1 MEKNPIAQ
9 NIKRLREERHWSQE
23 ELATASGVDVRT
35 IQRAESGRRLATE
48 SLKALAAAFDT
59 TLEAL
64 TVSVEEIVRAL
75 QDFES
80 RFDLIELR
88 PVGSVSDMS
97 EFLGLDAYYLHKPGV
112 GDEAQA
118 NALAEFEQNLKD
130 CGDLWGEL
138 EPVQRRAVE
147 RDFQLLFER
156 LSKLRV
162 SVSMG
167 SKTRSLRLAVGGQ
180 TMRFSFLYVTAVPG
194 ETPLRV
200 VAQEKGL
207 PISFT

>member
-80 RFDLIELR
+80 RFDLRELR

-97 EFLGLDAYYLHKPGV
+97 EFLGLDAYYL
-112 GDEAQA
+112 
-118 NALAEFEQNLKD
+118 
-130 CGDLWGEL
+130 
-138 EPVQRRAVE
+138 
-147 RDFQLLFER
+147 
-156 LSKLRV
+156 
-162 SVSMG
+162 
-167 SKTRSLRLAVGGQ
+167 
-180 TMRFSFLYVTAVPG
+180 
-194 ETPLRV
+194 
-200 VAQEKGL
+200 
-207 PISFT
+207 